1 LEAAEEEE
9 VVRVALTGA
18 AGFIGSSILR
28 ELVSGGHHVVAIDNL
43 STGKLSNIED
53 VECTWIKQDAG
64 TPIDQYKHV
73 DAIVHAAAHADIRG
87 NWTADGMRAAV
98 WEENVDVTR
107 YILEQAPHGIP
118 FVFLSTAAVYGGGRV
133 DEDSPARATSPY
145 AASKLAAE
153 HLVEAYNEA
162 DRVRGHV
169 LRLVNVVG
177 PRYAHG
183 HIADFVAQAKS
194 GCIRPLTNGHKAS
207 SFVHVRDVAEAV
219 RAVLD
224 DEFNRHSMH
233 FDPPEKCNVT
243 SRYVWS
249 WIDTVAVMRAMRPDI
264 PFDLHWPEDVD
275 DGWVG
280 DPEELVVSTS
290 YHDVVTPRSVVD
302 GVREALEGLGWSR
315 QS

>member
-1 LEAAEEEE
+1 
-9 VVRVALTGA
+9 VRVALTGA

-28 ELVSGGHHVVAIDNL
+28 ELVSRGHHVVAIDNL

-53 VECTWIKQDAG
+53 VECAWIKQDAG

-87 NWTADGMRAAV
+87 NWTPEGMRAAV

-107 YILEQAPHGIP
+107 YILDQAPRGIP
-118 FVFLSTAAVYGGGRV
+118 FVLLSTAAVYGRGDV
-133 DEDSPARATSPY
+133 DEDSPVYATSPY

-153 HLVEAYNEA
+153 HLVEAYSA
-162 DRVRGHV
+162 KGLIRGYT
-169 LRLVNVVG
+169 LRLTNVVG

-183 HIADFVAQAKS
+183 HIADFVSQAKS
-194 GCIRPLTNGHKAS
+194 GMIRPLTNGHKAS
-207 SFVHVRDVAEAV
+207 SFVHVRDVADAACDCTTPNAWAEWES
-219 RAVLD
+219 R
-224 DEFNRHSMH
+224 RI
-233 FDPPEKCNVT
+233 NVT

-249 WIDTVAVMRAMRPDI
+249 WHDTVAVMRAMRPDL
-264 PFDLHWPEDVD
+264 PFDLHWPEDVQ

-280 DPEELVVSTS
+280 DPGELVVSS
-290 YHDVVTPRSVVD
+290 LYRSVTPRSVVD
-302 GVREALEGLGWSR
+302 GVREALEGVEWSK